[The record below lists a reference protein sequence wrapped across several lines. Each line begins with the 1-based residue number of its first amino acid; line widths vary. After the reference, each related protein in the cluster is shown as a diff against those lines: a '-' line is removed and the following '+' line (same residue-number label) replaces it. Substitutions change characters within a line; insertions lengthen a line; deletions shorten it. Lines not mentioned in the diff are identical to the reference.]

1 MGIQVQIK
9 DRKKKVSKTFTV
21 RGLELDNIF
30 YKILF
35 FSKRLEEGD
44 EIKVVCYKEKGVLK

>member
-1 MGIQVQIK
+1 
-9 DRKKKVSKTFTV
+9 VSKTFTV